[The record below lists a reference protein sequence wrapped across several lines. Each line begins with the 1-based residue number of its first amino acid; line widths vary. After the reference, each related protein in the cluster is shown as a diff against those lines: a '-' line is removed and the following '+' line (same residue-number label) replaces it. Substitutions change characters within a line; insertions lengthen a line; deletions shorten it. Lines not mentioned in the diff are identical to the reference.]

1 MSQQIGRWVAMITAA
16 VLLSGCVAAPQETP
30 APTAAADP
38 NDVPEI
44 TLNLPDKAECVCD
57 QAPVNDYTFLEKGFE
72 SVSTSDY
79 IEAVQYFQRYQR
91 LEKSESAQWEAAIA
105 IAYVSYLPNSP
116 FYDPEAARKSYRQL
130 RKQRAE
136 FPLAH
141 HQVLLMSE
149 SMEAFV
155 TLDRHVDD
163 LEDSN
168 AVLKEDLAKRE
179 EALKRLRE
187 LTLGQ

>member
-16 VLLSGCVAAPQETP
+16 VLLAGCVAAPQETP
-30 APTAAADP
+30 AATVAADP

-44 TLNLPDKAECVCD
+44 TLNLPDKAECVCE
-57 QAPVNDYTFLEKGFE
+57 QTPANDYTFLEKGFE

-91 LEKSESAQWEAAIA
+91 LEKSASAQWEAAIA
-105 IAYVSYLPNSP
+105 IADVSYLPNSP

-136 FPLAH
+136 YPLAH